1 MAKNPE
7 RRAASFEPENTGFMS
22 GFLADEDVFDRRA
35 TWRLGL
41 WAGASIGAVVL
52 AVYAS
57 HSSIALRR
65 DQIASVD
72 LARQEQQIQS
82 IAKESQSERRRLASA
97 IDTLNG
103 DRDRLYYRVSA
114 LEQGLE
120 SVTGTIAKQNMATAS
135 PHPAPPSAIAT
146 AEPPQPSA
154 QAQAAAPVVSPVAT
168 LAKTADATKTGEK
181 AEPATPAEQAP
192 VVISSLAPK
201 MSAAPLAAPTTS
213 VTPKSVIGPPDS
225 AAGKSIESD
234 KTAKATRPTPK
245 PELTPKPEIMA
256 ASGPADEAEADAS
269 PPSLTQLAV
278 QRTEFGVD
286 VGGANSVNGLRALW
300 RGLLKS
306 RSNAAL
312 ATLRPII
319 VIKENSN
326 GPGMQLRLVAGPLT
340 DAAAAAKICAAMV
353 ANERPCETAVFD
365 GQRLAI
371 NADDPAATKPASGH
385 RSGQW
390 RNSTK
395 HVAVEEAVKKP
406 DPAPATISTFFG
418 RK

>member
-1 MAKNPE
+1 MAKKPE
-7 RRAASFEPENTGFMS
+7 RRAASFESENTGFMS

-57 HSSIALRR
+57 HSSVALRR
-65 DQIASVD
+65 DKVASVE

-82 IAKESQSERRRLASA
+82 IAKESQNERRRLASA
-97 IDTLNG
+97 IDTLSG

-120 SVTGTIAKQNMATAS
+120 SVTGTIAKQNTAAAS
-135 PHPAPPSAIAT
+135 PHPAPSSAIAT
-146 AEPPQPSA
+146 AEPPQPA
-154 QAQAAAPVVSPVAT
+154 TQNQVPAPIVSPVAT
-168 LAKTADATKTGEK
+168 LTKAADATKASEK
-181 AEPATPAEQAP
+181 TETATPLEQAP
-192 VVISSLAPK
+192 VVIA
-201 MSAAPLAAPTTS
+201 SAAPKTSMAPAAAPPPS
-213 VTPKSVIGPPDS
+213 LVAPKSLMGPSDS
-225 AAGKSIESD
+225 TAGKSIQSD
-234 KTAKATRPTPK
+234 KATKATQPA
-245 PELTPKPEIMA
+245 PKPEIMA

-269 PPSLTQLAV
+269 APSATQLAV

-312 ATLRPII
+312 AALRPII

-326 GPGMQLRLVAGPLT
+326 GLGMQLRLVAGPLT
-340 DAAAAAKICAAMV
+340 AAASAAKICAAMV

-365 GQRLAI
+365 GQRLAV
-371 NADDPAATKPASGH
+371 NADDPAAAKPGPGH
-385 RSGQW
+385 RSSQG
-390 RNSTK
+390 RSNTK
-395 HVAVEEAVKKP
+395 RVAVDEPIKKP
-406 DPAPATISTFFG
+406 DPPPATVSTFFG
-418 RK
+418 RR